1 MRRSWTVAFLTLSA
15 IALLLSSG
23 LTAGLAQEGQ
33 TQTQSQEKGLTLST
47 PYPAQVIQADETVTL
62 SLTVRNRGLPS
73 QIVRLDVKEA
83 PEGWKASFLGGGRI
97 VKAVYVETDDSVS
110 VSLKLEP
117 PKDVQPGTYRF
128 VVTAQGEGIQA
139 ELPIELTVEE
149 KLPPKLKLD
158 VELPTLKGSPTTTFR
173 YRATL
178 ENEGD
183 EDLLVSLDADAP
195 EGFEVTFKLRFGSE
209 EVTSLPLKAGESKS
223 LDIEVKPPRQAP
235 AGEYKVKVRAQAG
248 EARAALTLTA
258 MVTGRPDITVTTP
271 DGRLSGQAYAGR
283 ETQLKIV
290 VRNAGSAPAKNI
302 RMSAFEPTGWTVEF
316 EPETIPEIRPDSEAE
331 VTAKVKPSEK
341 AVAGDYMVT
350 IRANGDE
357 GASDSVEIR
366 LTVLTST
373 LWGVVGI
380 ALIAVALGVVMLAVS
395 RFGRR

>member
-15 IALLLSSG
+15 IALMLSST
-23 LTAGLAQEGQ
+23 LLAGLAQEGQ
-33 TQTQSQEKGLTLST
+33 PQTQPQEKGLTLST

-62 SLTVRNRGLPS
+62 SLTVRNRGLPP

-83 PEGWKASFLGGGRI
+83 PEGWKTSFLGGGRI

-117 PKDVQPGTYRF
+117 PKGVQPGTYRF
-128 VVTAQGEGIQA
+128 VVTAQGEGVQS

-235 AGEYKVKVRAQAG
+235 AGEYKIKVRAQAS

-258 MVTGRPDITVTTP
+258 IVTGRPDITVTTP
-271 DGRLSGQAYAGR
+271 DGRLSGRAYAGR

-290 VRNAGSAPAKNI
+290 VRNTGSAPAKNI

-316 EPETIPEIRPDSEAE
+316 EPETIPEIRPDGEVE